1 MQKEAPMLR
10 SDRQAETL
18 KIEAWSGS
26 ETATRLGSVP
36 RSRERKMSAIM
47 TAFDRNNHV
56 GVYEKLGL
64 RATTTHQ
71 SSADGDFVRYWSR
84 NGDRASALSAVG
96 KRTEEAIKLTGVG
109 LQLASENLNGHDLS
123 GFPLRRCVLNRAQL
137 HGAKLDGADLSEA
150 NLICPGLERAS
161 FRGAKLDFAYMHAI
175 AAQVCNFD
183 DASLR
188 NLIDATGSLFH
199 GCSMRRTHFD
209 NAVLGG
215 VVFYQCDASHAVFDG
230 AELQG
235 STINECYL
243 PCSSFRFAKLSQ
255 VTMTKAHL
263 TGSSLLQSRGECL
276 SILRPTSIDGL
287 VLENAHL
294 PYLRL
299 AKASG
304 RILGQ
309 ALNAP
314 FSDFSLSH
322 LANAELEEADLSEA
336 RFLSVNLTSANLAG
350 AVLNGASI
358 RSCQLDGADLSRAS
372 AETFSIIE
380 STMRSAQLS
389 GLRARCAFIRDCDAD
404 DAEFSQAYLYRSM
417 ITGDPP
423 QSMALHRANFEG
435 ANLVQSYIAA
445 GMTGSNLEA
454 ARTAYVRMNQSSL
467 RKANLS
473 GVTPFQAS
481 FVKTDFSEAE
491 ITTFEPPFFADRCPG
506 LEAALEGV
514 EDQKCKPS
522 EYLADFSSLMRRGRE
537 GSS

>member
-1 MQKEAPMLR
+1 M
-10 SDRQAETL
+10 STVTQAIDTNSQFSVHE
-18 KIEAWSGS
+18 E
-26 ETATRLGSVP
+26 LGIRPPTVS
-36 RSRERKMSAIM
+36 
-47 TAFDRNNHV
+47 
-56 GVYEKLGL
+56 
-64 RATTTHQ
+64 Q

-84 NGDRASALSAVG
+84 NSDRVSAFAAVG
-96 KRTEEAIKLTGVG
+96 KRTEETIKKTGIG
-109 LQLASENLNGHDLS
+109 LQLSSENFNGHDLS

-188 NLIDATGSLFH
+188 NLVDATGSLFH
-199 GCSMRRTHFD
+199 GCSMRRTRFD
-209 NAVLGG
+209 NAVLSG
-215 VVFYQCDASHAVFDG
+215 VLFYQCDASQAVFDG

-235 STINECYL
+235 SAINECYL
-243 PCSSFRFAKLSQ
+243 PRSSFHFAKLNQ

-276 SILRPTSIDGL
+276 SILRPTSVDGL

-294 PYLRL
+294 PYFRL

-304 RILGQ
+304 LILAK
-309 ALNAP
+309 ALSAP
-314 FSDFSLSH
+314 FSDFSLSN
-322 LANAELEEADLSEA
+322 LAKAEFEEADLSEA
-336 RFLSVNLTSANLAG
+336 RLLSVNLVRANLVG
-350 AVLNGASI
+350 AVLNGVSI

-372 AETFSIIE
+372 GETISITE
-380 STMRSAQLS
+380 STMRDARL
-389 GLRARCAFIRDCDAD
+389 GGFRARCAFIRDCDID
-404 DAEFSQAYLYRSM
+404 DADFSQAYLYRSM

-423 QSMALHRANFEG
+423 QSMALNRANFEG

-481 FVKTDFSEAE
+481 FVKTDFSDAE

-506 LEAALEGV
+506 LQAALEGV
-514 EDQKCKPS
+514 EDRKYKPS
-522 EYLADFSSLMRRGRE
+522 EYLADFSSLMSRGRE

>member
-1 MQKEAPMLR
+1 M
-10 SDRQAETL
+10 STVTQATETNSQFSVH
-18 KIEAWSGS
+18 E
-26 ETATRLGSVP
+26 ELGIRP
-36 RSRERKMSAIM
+36 
-47 TAFDRNNHV
+47 
-56 GVYEKLGL
+56 
-64 RATTTHQ
+64 TTINQ

-84 NGDRASALSAVG
+84 NSDRASALAAVG
-96 KRTEEAIKLTGVG
+96 KRTEEAIKKTGIG
-109 LQLASENLNGHDLS
+109 LQLSCENFNGHDLS
-123 GFPLRRCVLNRAQL
+123 GFPLRRCILNRAQL

-175 AAQVCNFD
+175 AAQVCSFD

-199 GCSMRRTHFD
+199 GCSMRRTRFD
-209 NAVLGG
+209 NAVLSG
-215 VVFYQCDASHAVFDG
+215 VLFYQCDASQAVFDG

-243 PCSSFRFAKLSQ
+243 PRSSFHFANLSQ

-276 SILRPTSIDGL
+276 SILRPTSVDGL
-287 VLENAHL
+287 VLENAYL
-294 PYLRL
+294 PYFRL
-299 AKASG
+299 SKASG
-304 RILGQ
+304 RILAK
-309 ALNAP
+309 ALAAP
-314 FSDFSLSH
+314 FSDFSLSN
-322 LANAELEEADLSEA
+322 LAKAELEEADLSEA
-336 RFLSVNLTSANLAG
+336 RLLSVNLASANLVG
-350 AVLNGASI
+350 AVLNGVSV

-372 AETFSIIE
+372 GETISITE
-380 STMRSAQLS
+380 STMRYARL
-389 GLRARCAFIRDCDAD
+389 GGFRARCAFIRDCDLD
-404 DAEFSQAYLYRSM
+404 DADFSQAYLYRSM

-423 QSMALHRANFEG
+423 QSMALNRANFEG

-481 FVKTDFSEAE
+481 FVKTDFSDAE

-506 LEAALEGV
+506 LQAALEGV
-514 EDQKCKPS
+514 EDQKYKPS